1 MPRMTS
7 RSQGLYMAG
16 DGSGYAASTAARA
29 LGPRKG
35 CHTCN
40 KRRIRCDLT
49 EPRCKKCDNKGLECP
64 GYGPRLRWAGGVAV
78 RGRLKGHKVPLL
90 GSQDASLLAG
100 PGQDAS
106 LLAGPGQEASGG
118 EEREQ
123 QDRSSS
129 RPSSASSSA
138 SSFGSAISI
147 SPASLDRTLRR
158 SAREFIEYYDKN
170 IAGLMVWFDSE
181 NNDYRRRV
189 LPRAANTPGL
199 RLAVAAIAAHHG
211 GLTFD
216 HEVPRFSE
224 AARDACLGLI
234 QSHVRDMTG
243 RLTDGSE
250 LTSQSDVA
258 DAEWMLAAILMISTY
273 EMANAQAVAAESHRM
288 AARTI
293 VNVFGHHEACRTRT
307 FDFLSNQLAVLDV
320 FCSTTSFDM
329 ADVEHT
335 VLPPASMADA
345 MFADYLCLLH
355 RVTHA
360 SRQAHDSPSSS
371 RRPPAQPLTAR
382 WIRHRFHQARG
393 ATLLAAGR
401 LQIRPSA
408 ASRDF
413 IRLVDIYHY
422 AAILYSYRCLG
433 LVEPEQADRLA
444 ATLHL
449 FEQLAALEAPTLCAQ
464 NLPWPVFVAGT
475 ECHGHGARQEFV
487 ARLFTTM
494 ASATGFGN
502 MLDVLKFLRMF
513 WAGGQADWQPLARRL
528 QRNGFRILAV

>member
-1 MPRMTS
+1 M
-7 RSQGLYMAG
+7 
-16 DGSGYAASTAARA
+16 AARA
-29 LGPRKG
+29 HGPRKG
-35 CHTCN
+35 CRTCT
-40 KRRIRCDLT
+40 KRRIRCDLA

-78 RGRLKGHKVPLL
+78 RGRLKGHQVPLL
-90 GSQDASLLAG
+90 GPQEATPDDVDLL
-100 PGQDAS
+100 
-106 LLAGPGQEASGG
+106 LTGPGQEGSGG
-118 EEREQ
+118 QERQERQQHQEQ
-123 QDRSSS
+123 HGSST
-129 RPSSASSSA
+129 SSANGHSPAPA
-138 SSFGSAISI
+138 STLYSAISI

-158 SAREFIEYYDKN
+158 SAREFIEYYDHN

-216 HEVPRFSE
+216 HEIPRFSE

-243 RLTDGSE
+243 RLTGGSE

-320 FCSTTSFDM
+320 FSSTTSFDM
-329 ADVEHT
+329 SDVEHT
-335 VLPPASMADA
+335 VLPPASMADG
-345 MFADYLCLLH
+345 MFVDYLSLLH
-355 RVTHA
+355 RVTLA
-360 SRQAHDSPSSS
+360 SRQGSQAHDSPVSNGK
-371 RRPPAQPLTAR
+371 PPVHQLTAR

-401 LQIRPSA
+401 LQIRPGA

-449 FEQLAALEAPTLCAQ
+449 FEQLSALEAPTLCAQ

-475 ECHGHGARQEFV
+475 ECHGHVARQEFV

-513 WAGGQADWQPLARRL
+513 WAGAMADWQPLARRL
-528 QRNGFRILAV
+528 QRHGFRILAV